1 MFKKVNRIEV
11 KGQKKNKKPKLWLFR
26 IFNHKCVIT
35 YITAC
40 YSCRWKTKLEK
51 KSRWKLCCYSGTEG
65 LFSLFLLIAFCMSV
79 ILLFLWIEAS
89 NEYPDFDWAVY
100 QITRGW
106 FFWSILLL
114 SLFGIMTAYTL
125 LLLVLR
131 YLLLWKGNEPYLHWG
146 HKILTLLVIGI
157 CTFFLI
163 ISRIYWNNEWLSF
176 GLSLRVF
183 APYIHLSCVTVMVLL
198 SWPVASSLVN
208 LELEARYRRDK
219 IIQHKRKRSQRC
231 DRVTKLR
238 AVQVAI
244 GLPFFLI
251 LICLFVMPF
260 GMYSPCLQ
268 KKDELGPKPV
278 IFGRRGAPMLGPEN
292 TIMSFEKA
300 VENGAFGLEPD
311 VHLSFDGVPF
321 LMHDHDLRRTTN
333 IKEVKPNASFRGGS
347 LFYWNF
353 LSTLNA
359 GQWFVQPQLRPFYN
373 MKPLSNADR
382 EKARKQMIPKLS
394 DLLEIARK
402 ERKYVI
408 FHLNTPPAKHPFR
421 NTFVRK
427 VVNVTLDS
435 KIEHHLIYWLP
446 AFDRKYVQETAPGF
460 QQVDRLHTVEELRKN
475 NIRIIN
481 VNYKR
486 LFHIKLKDYKVAN
499 ITINLYLV
507 NEPWLFSLAWCSKI
521 HSVTTDNIQLLRQI
535 NHPYYFMTPSYYIFI
550 WFIMDIIS
558 GMFIFAICYFHWCR
572 ENKKIEVTESTGS
585 STDTES
591 NSLQEGKSKNQE
603 ASNLKTELPSRV
615 SEIPWTLRHL
625 YPALTNSTTSPEIG
639 AIFNIKLAA
648 KPEAL
653 GSSRLTVSVEPGAAI
668 PCRAHRRKPRPRGL
682 HLCGSVPVG
691 QGHQAPQTQGG
702 LWWAYRKS
710 PQV

>member
-1 MFKKVNRIEV
+1 MRSLTFPRTVLIQALGLEV
-11 KGQKKNKKPKLWLFR
+11 KR
-26 IFNHKCVIT
+26 
-35 YITAC
+35 
-40 YSCRWKTKLEK
+40 
-51 KSRWKLCCYSGTEG
+51 
-65 LFSLFLLIAFCMSV
+65 FSFI
-79 ILLFLWIEAS
+79 
-89 NEYPDFDWAVY
+89 P
-100 QITRGW
+100 Q
-106 FFWSILLL
+106 
-114 SLFGIMTAYTL
+114 
-125 LLLVLR
+125 
-131 YLLLWKGNEPYLHWG
+131 
-146 HKILTLLVIGI
+146 ILTLLVIGT
-157 CTFFLI
+157 CTSFLI
-163 ISRIYWNNEWLSF
+163 VLCIYWNNKWLTF

-183 APYIHLSCVTVMVLL
+183 APYLHLSCITVMVLL
-198 SWPVASSLVN
+198 SWPLAYYLVS
-208 LELEARYRRDK
+208 LELE
-219 IIQHKRKRSQRC
+219 
-231 DRVTKLR
+231 

-268 KKDELGPKPV
+268 KKDELGPKPG

-292 TIMSFEKA
+292 TIMSFQKA
-300 VENGAFGLEPD
+300 VENGAFGLESD
-311 VHLSFDGVPF
+311 VYLSFDGVPF
-321 LMHDHDLRRTTN
+321 LMHDYDLRRTTN

-460 QQVDRLHTVEELRKN
+460 QQVGRLYTIAELRRN

-481 VNYKR
+481 V
-486 LFHIKLKDYKVAN
+486 DYKKLFYHGLEDYKAAN
-499 ITINLYLV
+499 ITINLYIV
-507 NEPWLFSLAWCSKI
+507 NEPWLFSLAWCSRI

-535 NHPYYFMTPSYYIFI
+535 NHPYYFMTPSYYIFM
-550 WFIMDIIS
+550 WLVMDIIS
-558 GMFIFAICYFHWCR
+558 GLFIFAICYFHW
-572 ENKKIEVTESTGS
+572 
-585 STDTES
+585 
-591 NSLQEGKSKNQE
+591 
-603 ASNLKTELPSRV
+603 
-615 SEIPWTLRHL
+615 
-625 YPALTNSTTSPEIG
+625 
-639 AIFNIKLAA
+639 
-648 KPEAL
+648 
-653 GSSRLTVSVEPGAAI
+653 
-668 PCRAHRRKPRPRGL
+668 
-682 HLCGSVPVG
+682 
-691 QGHQAPQTQGG
+691 
-702 LWWAYRKS
+702 
-710 PQV
+710 